1 MSSTP
6 EPSFKPADLEAW
18 AKAAAKSAPGGD
30 VNALNWITPDGIA
43 VKPLY
48 TAADLQG
55 LKYTDTLPGFE
66 PYLRGPQ
73 ATMYAVRPWTIR
85 QYAGF
90 STAEESNAFYRKAL
104 AAGGQG
110 VSVAFD
116 LATHRGYD
124 SDHPRVTGD
133 VGKAG
138 VAIDSVEDMK
148 ILFDQIPL
156 DKVSVS
162 MTMNGAVLPV
172 LAGYVVAAEEQG
184 VSQELLSGT
193 IQNDILK
200 EFMVRNTYIFPP
212 APSMRIIGDIIE
224 YTAQN
229 MPKFNS
235 ISISG
240 YHMQEAGANQALEL
254 AFTLADGKEYVKTA
268 LAKGLDV
275 DGFAGRLSFFW
286 AIGMNFY
293 LEVAKM
299 RAARLLWCRI
309 MKEFNPKNP
318 KSLMLRTHCQ
328 TSGWSLTEQDPYNN
342 VVRTTIEAMAAVFGG
357 TQSLHTN
364 ALDEAIALP
373 TEFSARIARNTQL
386 IIQEET
392 HITNVIDPWAGSYM
406 MEKLTQDMADAAWT
420 IIEEVEAMGG
430 MTKAVDSG
438 WAKLKI
444 EAAAA
449 EKQARIDSGKDVI
462 VGVNKYKLKNEDAI
476 DSLSIDNVRVRDQ
489 QVARLQTIRASRDTA
504 KVQAA
509 LDALTEAAENNTG
522 NLLALSIDAVRL
534 RATVG
539 EISDAL
545 EKSFGRH
552 RADTQKVTGVYAAAY
567 DSAEGWEA
575 LKTEINAF
583 AEEQGR
589 RPRVMISKLGQ
600 DGHDRGAK
608 VVATAFADL
617 GFDVDM
623 GPLFQTP
630 EECARQAIEND
641 VHAVGVSTLAAGHK
655 TLVPA
660 IINELKK
667 QGADDII
674 VFVGGV
680 IPRQDYDF
688 LYEAGVKGIYGPGTP
703 IPASA
708 KDVLEQIRAAVT
720 A

>member
-6 EPSFKPADLEAW
+6 EPTFKPADLDAW
-18 AKAAAKSAPGGD
+18 AKSAAKSAPGGD
-30 VNALNWITPDGIA
+30 VNALNWITPDGIT

-184 VSQELLSGT
+184 VAQDQLSGT

-224 YTAQN
+224 YTAEN

-309 MKEFNPKNP
+309 MKEFEPKNP

-342 VVRTTIEAMAAVFGG
+342 IVRTTIEAMAAVFGG

-373 TEFSARIARNTQL
+373 TEFSSRIARNTQL

-392 HITNVIDPWAGSYM
+392 HITNVVDPWAGSYM
-406 MEKLTQDMADAAWT
+406 MEKLTQDMADAAWA

-476 DSLSIDNVRVRDQ
+476 DSLSIDNVMVRDQ
-489 QVARLQTIRASRDTA
+489 QVARLQKIRASRDNA

-509 LDALTEAAENNTG
+509 LDALTEAAENGTG
-522 NLLALSIDAVRL
+522 NLLALSVDAVRL

-567 DSAEGWEA
+567 DSAEGWEN

-583 AEEQGR
+583 AEAQGR

-708 KDVLEQIRAAVT
+708 KDVLEQIRAAV
-720 A
+720 AA